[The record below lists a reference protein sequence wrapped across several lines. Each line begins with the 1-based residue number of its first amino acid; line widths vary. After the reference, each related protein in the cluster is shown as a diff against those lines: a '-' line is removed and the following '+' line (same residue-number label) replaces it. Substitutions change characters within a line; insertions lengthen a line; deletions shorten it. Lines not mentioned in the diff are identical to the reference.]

1 MALDPLPQQRL
12 AIEAPLGPVLVVAG
26 PGAGKTFCLIA
37 RINHLIHTL
46 GIAPERICAVTFTN
60 RAAEE
65 IAVRLAHTLGDR
77 AEAITRGTI
86 HALCLGL
93 LRDHAAAAGLR
104 KGFGVADEQ
113 YQKVILGRLHV
124 PLEQRGALLNRFSRH
139 RVQKQ
144 DYELTP
150 DDARLYREYAG
161 WLAHRNMVDFDDLVA
176 KAEELLRSRGDIAD
190 TIAAR
195 WDYLLVDEF
204 QDVNAVQYDLLKRL
218 AAPHG
223 NFFAV
228 GDDEQSIFTWTGAD
242 PYVLVRFSH
251 DYEIDRPI
259 VLDKNCRC
267 SRQIF
272 ETARRVLAQNPQLFE
287 KQLSAEQES
296 AHEVG
301 AFTFRDEEE
310 EASWLLEDILADRA
324 AAGLGWGDY
333 AVLYRRHKVG
343 EYLEGRLVR
352 AGIPCRLARGRSL
365 VEDDVIRYVVA
376 ALRIVRD
383 PGDPVALEAFA
394 RCVLSAHFLQEVLAS
409 PPFAVSSSPPDPLST
424 AWRGGTQDD
433 FLAAIRAL
441 ARRRP
446 AQDPDTKKLWRLVF
460 QVENLR
466 ALARSHRAL
475 APLVDEI
482 LSQSVGPYRN
492 ALEERHDE
500 LTDPADNP
508 EAVQLAERL
517 AAAIAAEQDIVIDP
531 QEGLEIALRGM
542 LAAAGVRHV
551 PSTSLGS
558 SEPRGMAPG
567 LVHPGETL
575 VRADGGEHGLALTL
589 FKALQLLHA
598 KELDAAL
605 DRYVTFDFETTDKD
619 VEVCE
624 VVEVGAVRVVEG
636 EIVDRFHTLVK
647 PYRPITPGATKL
659 HGYSDADVRGA
670 RSFAE
675 VWPAF
680 RAFVGDDVLIA
691 HNGQHFDIPVL
702 RRLAAGQDGVD
713 SLVFY
718 DTLPLVRSLSRDSAK
733 LEDLA
738 LRFGIDAGRAH
749 HALDDAVTL
758 AKVYHE
764 LERQRGIRARKAVLV
779 NLLDYLGLALALE
792 QGAGSPQ
799 GVPDGPGER
808 EILFK
813 LAKFYTLGRYSDAL
827 AFYEMERER
836 SGGDPAPP
844 VDEVIRRLGGR
855 ALMTRL
861 RAEPDPAQRY
871 PAAVARLRALMDE
884 PSAPDAASP
893 PDPLSTTWR
902 GGTLEDSIDRL
913 LGRVALSTSDGIEVA
928 PDRVN
933 LLTLHSTKGLE
944 FSRVY
949 IVGVEDYQ
957 IPGVRETKENR
968 QAEIEEARRLL
979 YVGMTRARDRLV
991 LTRVERRFGMEA
1003 GGSTFLEE
1011 MGLEGVASP

>member
-1 MALDPLPQQRL
+1 MEFDPLPPQRL

-37 RINHLIHTL
+37 RIHHLIDTL
-46 GIAPERICAVTFTN
+46 HMAPERICAVTFTN

-65 IAVRLAHTLGDR
+65 IAVRLKHTLEHR
-77 AEAITRGTI
+77 AEGITRGTI
-86 HALCLGL
+86 HALCLAL
-93 LRDHAAAAGLR
+93 LREHAEAAGLR

-124 PLEQRGALLNRFSRH
+124 PLEQRGSLLNRFSRH
-139 RVQKQ
+139 RVQKH
-144 DYELTP
+144 DFELTA
-150 DDARLYREYAG
+150 DDARLYREYAA
-161 WLAHRNMVDFDDLVA
+161 WLAHRNMLDFDDLVS
-176 KAEELLRSRGDIAD
+176 KAEELLRTRGDLAD
-190 TIAAR
+190 AIAAR

-242 PYVLVRFSH
+242 PYVLVRFAR

-259 VLDKNCRC
+259 VLDRNCRS

-296 AHEVG
+296 AYDVG
-301 AFTFRDEEE
+301 AFAFRDEEE
-310 EASWLLEDILADRA
+310 EASWLLDDILADRA
-324 AAGLGWGDY
+324 ASGLGWGDY
-333 AVLYRRHKVG
+333 AVLYRRHKLG

-352 AGIPCRLARGRSL
+352 AGIPCRLARGRAL
-365 VEDDVIRYVVA
+365 VEDDVIKYVIA

-394 RCVLSAHFLQEVLAS
+394 RCVLSAHFLQEVEAAISAS
-409 PPFAVSSSPPDPLST
+409 PPVPLSTTSASRPDPLST
-424 AWRGGTQDD
+424 TWRGGMQDD

-466 ALARSHRAL
+466 ALPRSHRAL

-500 LTDPADNP
+500 LTDPAAIP
-508 EAVQLAERL
+508 EAMRLAERL
-517 AAAIAAEQDIVIDP
+517 GAAIAAEQDIVIEP
-531 QEGLEIALRGM
+531 QGGLEIALRGM
-542 LAAAGVRHV
+542 LAAAGLRHV
-551 PSTSLGS
+551 PSSAAVRR
-558 SEPRGMAPG
+558 E
-567 LVHPGETL
+567 VEEVGE
-575 VRADGGEHGLALTL
+575 VGEVVIGPQDGGPHGLALTL
-589 FKALQLLHA
+589 FKALQNLHS
-598 KELDAAL
+598 LDIVHDL
-605 DRYVTFDFETTDKD
+605 PRYVTFDLETTDKD
-619 VEVCE
+619 VDVCE
-624 VVEVGAVRVVEG
+624 VVEVGAVRVVGG

-647 PYRPITPGATKL
+647 PYRPITAGATKV
-659 HGYSDADVRGA
+659 HGYSDAAVQDA
-670 RSFAE
+670 PPFPE

-680 RAFVGDDVLIA
+680 RAFIGDDVLIA

-702 RRLAAGQDGVD
+702 RRLAAGLDGVD

-738 LRFGIDAGRAH
+738 LRYGIDAGRAH

-758 AKVYHE
+758 ARVYRE
-764 LERQRGIRARKAVLV
+764 LERQRAIRARKAVLV

-792 QGAGSPQ
+792 PRTEQGAGS
-799 GVPDGPGER
+799 GER
-808 EILFK
+808 DLLFK
-813 LAKFYTLGRYSDAL
+813 VATFYTLGRYSDAL

-836 SGGDPAPP
+836 SGAAAAPP
-844 VDEVIRRLGGR
+844 VDEVIKRLGGR

-871 PAAVARLRALMDE
+871 PAAVARLRALMDGDS
-884 PSAPDAASP
+884 SA
-893 PDPLSTTWR
+893 
-902 GGTLEDSIDRL
+902 TLAESIDRL
-913 LGRVALSTSDGIEVA
+913 LERVALSTSEGIEVA

-957 IPGVRETKENR
+957 IPGVRESKENR
-968 QAEIEEARRLL
+968 QAEIQEARRLL
-979 YVGMTRARDRLV
+979 YVGMTRARERLV

-1003 GGSTFLEE
+1003 GGSSFLEE
-1011 MGLEGVASP
+1011 MGLQELPSDLVH

>member
-12 AIEAPLGPVLVVAG
+12 AIEAPLGPMLVVAG

-37 RINHLIHTL
+37 RINHLIHTRGL
-46 GIAPERICAVTFTN
+46 APERICAVTFTN

-65 IAVRLAHTLGDR
+65 IAVRLTHTLGDR
-77 AEAITRGTI
+77 AEAITRSTI
-86 HALCLGL
+86 HALCLSL
-93 LRDHAAAAGLR
+93 LREHAEAAGLR

-124 PLEQRGALLNRFSRH
+124 PLEQRGSLLNRFSRH

-144 DYELTP
+144 DYQLTA
-150 DDARLYREYAG
+150 DDARLYREYAT
-161 WLAHRNMVDFDDLVA
+161 WLAHRNMLDFDDLVA
-176 KAEELLRSRGDIAD
+176 KAEELLRTRGDIAD

-204 QDVNAVQYDLLKRL
+204 QDVNPVQYDLLKRL

-242 PYVLVRFSH
+242 PYVLVRFSR
-251 DYEIDRPI
+251 DYGIDRPI

-296 AHEVG
+296 AYEVG
-301 AFTFRDEEE
+301 AFAFRDEEE
-310 EASWLLEDILADRA
+310 EAAWLLDDILADRA

-333 AVLYRRHKVG
+333 AVLYRKHKVG

-365 VEDDVIRYVVA
+365 VEDDVIKYVVA

-383 PGDPVALEAFA
+383 PADPVALEAFA
-394 RCVLSAHFLQEVLAS
+394 RCVLSAHFL
-409 PPFAVSSSPPDPLST
+409 
-424 AWRGGTQDD
+424 RDD
-433 FLAAIRAL
+433 FLTAVRTL

-482 LSQSVGPYRN
+482 LSQSVGPYKN

-500 LTDPADNP
+500 LTDPAAIP
-508 EAVQLAERL
+508 EAVRLAERL
-517 AAAIAAEQDIVIDP
+517 AAAIATEQDIVIEP
-531 QEGLEIALRGM
+531 QGGLEIALRGM
-542 LAAAGVRHV
+542 LIAAGVRHLPTSTTLHHPPPTSI
-551 PSTSLGS
+551 PS
-558 SEPRGMAPG
+558 A
-567 LVHPGETL
+567 LV
-575 VRADGGEHGLALTL
+575 L

-598 KELDAAL
+598 RELDTAL
-605 DRYVTFDFETTDKD
+605 ERYVTFDFETTDKD
-619 VEVCE
+619 VDVCE
-624 VVEVGAVRVVEG
+624 VVEIGAVRVVGG
-636 EIVDRFHTLVK
+636 EIVDRFHTLVQ
-647 PYRPITPGATKL
+647 PYRPITPGATKV
-659 HGYSDADVRGA
+659 HGYTDAQVRGA

-675 VWPAF
+675 IWPEF
-680 RAFVGDDVLIA
+680 RAFIGDDVLIA

-702 RRLAAGQDGVD
+702 RRLAAGRDGVD

-718 DTLPLVRSLSRDSAK
+718 DTLPLARSLSRDSAK

-758 AKVYHE
+758 ARVYRE
-764 LERQRGIRARKAVLV
+764 LERQRGLRARKAVLV
-779 NLLDYLGLALALE
+779 NILDYLGLALALE
-792 QGAGSPQ
+792 GGVEKGAGS
-799 GVPDGPGER
+799 GER
-808 EILFK
+808 YLLFG

-836 SGGDPAPP
+836 TGGDPAPP
-844 VDEVIRRLGGR
+844 VEEVIRRLGGR

-884 PSAPDAASP
+884 PSPA
-893 PDPLSTTWR
+893 
-902 GGTLEDSIDRL
+902 GTLEESIDRL

-957 IPGVRETKENR
+957 IPGLRETKENR
-968 QAEIEEARRLL
+968 QAEIEEARRLV

-1003 GGSTFLEE
+1003 GGSSFLEE
-1011 MGLEGVASP
+1011 MGLEVQAVGAE

>member
-1 MALDPLPQQRL
+1 MEFDPLPQQRL

-37 RINHLIHTL
+37 RINHLITTA

-65 IAVRLAHTLGDR
+65 IAIRLTHTLRER
-77 AEAITRGTI
+77 AEGVTRSTI
-86 HALCLGL
+86 HALCLAL
-93 LRDHAAAAGLR
+93 LREHAVAAGLR

-124 PLEQRGALLNRFSRH
+124 PLEQRGPLLTRFGRH
-139 RVQKQ
+139 RVQ
-144 DYELTP
+144 DYELTAE
-150 DDARLYREYAG
+150 DARLFREYTS
-161 WLAHRNMVDFDDLVA
+161 WLAHRNMLDFDDLVT
-176 KAEELLRSRGDIAD
+176 KAAALVRTNADIAD
-190 TIAAR
+190 AIAAR

-204 QDVNAVQYDLLKRL
+204 QDVNAVQYDLLKSL
-218 AAPHG
+218 AAPHD

-242 PYVLVRFSH
+242 PFVLERFAR
-251 DYEIDRPI
+251 DYGIDRPI

-296 AHEVG
+296 PYEVTAL
-301 AFTFRDEEE
+301 AFQDEAE
-310 EASWLLEDILADRA
+310 EASWLLEDLQADRTA
-324 AAGLGWGDY
+324 SGLRWGDY
-333 AVLYRRHKVG
+333 AILYRRHKIG
-343 EYLEGRLVR
+343 EYLEGRLLR

-365 VEDDVIRYVVA
+365 IEDDVIKYVIT

-394 RCVLSAHFLQEVLAS
+394 RCVLSAHFLQEVEAATS
-409 PPFAVSSSPPDPLST
+409 TPSS
-424 AWRGGTQDD
+424 GY
-433 FLAAIRAL
+433 FLAAVRAL

-446 AQDPDTKKLWRLVF
+446 PQDPDTKKLWRLVF

-482 LSQSVGPYRN
+482 LSHSVGPYRN
-492 ALEERHDE
+492 ALEERYDE
-500 LTDPADNP
+500 LTDPAAIP
-508 EAVQLAERL
+508 EAVRLAERL
-517 AAAIAAEQDIVIDP
+517 AAAIAAEQEIVIEP
-531 QEGLEIALRGM
+531 QGGLEIALRGM
-542 LAAAGVRHV
+542 LMAAGLRHV
-551 PSTSLGS
+551 PTSTTSRTS
-558 SEPRGMAPG
+558 PTSITSP
-567 LVHPGETL
+567 
-575 VRADGGEHGLALTL
+575 LTL

-598 KELDAAL
+598 KELDTPL
-605 DRYVTFDFETTDKD
+605 ERYVTFDLETTDKD
-619 VEVCE
+619 VDVCE
-624 VVEVGAVRVVEG
+624 VVEAGAVRVVGG

-647 PYRPITPGATKL
+647 PYRPITPGATKV
-659 HGYSDADVRGA
+659 HGYTDAAVREA
-670 RSFAE
+670 PSFSE
-675 VWPAF
+675 VWPEF
-680 RAFVGDDVLIA
+680 RAFIGDDVLIA

-702 RRLAAGQDGVD
+702 RRLAAGRDGVD

-758 AKVYHE
+758 ARVYRD
-764 LERQRGIRARKAVLV
+764 LERLRGIRARKAVLV

-792 QGAGSPQ
+792 RGAGS
-799 GVPDGPGER
+799 GER
-808 EILFK
+808 DMLFK

-827 AFYEMERER
+827 TFYEMERER
-836 SGGDPAPP
+836 TGGDPAPP

-861 RAEPDPAQRY
+861 RAEPDPGQRY
-871 PAAVARLRALMDE
+871 PAAVARLRALLE
-884 PSAPDAASP
+884 EGSSQ
-893 PDPLSTTWR
+893 
-902 GGTLEDSIDRL
+902 TLEESVDRL
-913 LGRVALSTSDGIEVA
+913 LGRIALSTSDGIEVA
-928 PDRVN
+928 PDRIN

-949 IVGVEDYQ
+949 IVGLEDYQ
-957 IPGVRETKENR
+957 IPGLR
-968 QAEIEEARRLL
+968 
-979 YVGMTRARDRLV
+979 
-991 LTRVERRFGMEA
+991 
-1003 GGSTFLEE
+1003 
-1011 MGLEGVASP
+1011 GLGTGWY

>member
-1 MALDPLPQQRL
+1 MEFDPLPQQSL
-12 AIEAPLGPVLVVAG
+12 AIEAPLGPVLVVVG

-37 RINHLIHTL
+37 RINHLITTV

-65 IAVRLAHTLGDR
+65 IAVRLKHTLRDR
-77 AEAITRGTI
+77 AAAVTRGTI
-86 HALCLGL
+86 HALCLAL
-93 LRDHAAAAGLR
+93 LREHAEAAGLR

-113 YQKVILGRLHV
+113 YQKIILGRLHV
-124 PLEQRGALLNRFSRH
+124 PLEQRGPLLNRFGRH
-139 RVQKQ
+139 RVQN
-144 DYELTP
+144 YELTV
-150 DDARLYREYAG
+150 DDARLYREYTS
-161 WLAHRNMVDFDDLVA
+161 WLAHRNMLDFDDLVTQ
-176 KAEELLRSRGDIAD
+176 AERLLRTRGDIAD
-190 TIAAR
+190 AIAAR

-218 AAPHG
+218 AVPHG

-242 PYVLVRFSH
+242 PYVLVRFGR

-296 AHEVG
+296 PYEVG
-301 AFTFRDEEE
+301 AFAFRDEEA
-310 EASWLLEDILADRA
+310 EASWLLEDILGDHA
-324 AAGLGWGDY
+324 ASGLGWGDY

-365 VEDDVIRYVVA
+365 VEDDVIKYVIA

-394 RCVLSAHFLQEVLAS
+394 RCVLSAHFLQEVEA
-409 PPFAVSSSPPDPLST
+409 AIST
-424 AWRGGTQDD
+424 QGSGD
-433 FLAAIRAL
+433 FLASVRTL

-446 AQDPDTKKLWRLVF
+446 AQDPDTRKLWRLVF

-466 ALARSHRAL
+466 ALPRAHQAL

-500 LTDPADNP
+500 LSDPADNP
-508 EAVQLAERL
+508 EAVRL
-517 AAAIAAEQDIVIDP
+517 AKRLSRAIAGEQGIVIEP
-531 QEGLEIALRGM
+531 QGGLEIALRGM

-551 PSTSLGS
+551 PSQATEPLQ
-558 SEPRGMAPG
+558 PRGTGPG
-567 LVHPGETL
+567 LTHPGEVL
-575 VRADGGEHGLALTL
+575 RREVLRREDGGEHGLALTL
-589 FKALQLLHA
+589 FKALQLVHA
-598 KELDAAL
+598 TELDTAL
-605 DRYVTFDFETTDKD
+605 ERYVTFDLETTDKD

-624 VVEVGAVRVVEG
+624 VVEAGAVRVVDG
-636 EIVDRFHTLVK
+636 EIVDRFHTLVR
-647 PYRPITPGATKL
+647 PYRPITPGATEV
-659 HGYSDADVRGA
+659 HGYTDADVRGA
-670 RSFAE
+670 PSFGE
-675 VWPAF
+675 VWPEF
-680 RAFVGDDVLIA
+680 RAFLGDDVLIA

-702 RRLAAGQDGVD
+702 RRLAAGRDGVD

-758 AKVYHE
+758 ARVYRE

-779 NLLDYLGLALALE
+779 NLLDYLGLAFALE
-792 QGAGSPQ
+792 QGAGS
-799 GVPDGPGER
+799 R
-808 EILFK
+808 EQDMLFK

-827 AFYEMERER
+827 AFYAMERDR
-836 SGGDPAPP
+836 AGGTGGPS
-844 VDEVIRRLGGR
+844 VDEVIKRLGGR

-871 PAAVARLRALMDE
+871 PAAVARLRALMDD
-884 PSAPDAASP
+884 PSPA
-893 PDPLSTTWR
+893 
-902 GGTLEDSIDRL
+902 GTLEDSIDRL
-913 LGRVALSTSDGIEVA
+913 LERVALSTSDGSEVA

-944 FSRVY
+944 
-949 IVGVEDYQ
+949 
-957 IPGVRETKENR
+957 
-968 QAEIEEARRLL
+968 
-979 YVGMTRARDRLV
+979 
-991 LTRVERRFGMEA
+991 
-1003 GGSTFLEE
+1003 
-1011 MGLEGVASP
+1011 

>member
-1 MALDPLPQQRL
+1 MDFDPLPQQRL

-37 RINHLIHTL
+37 RINHLINTRGL
-46 GIAPERICAVTFTN
+46 APERICAVTFTN

-65 IAVRLAHTLGDR
+65 IAVRLKHTLGDR
-77 AEAITRGTI
+77 AEGVTRGTI
-86 HALCLGL
+86 HALCLAL
-93 LRDHAAAAGLR
+93 LREHAEAAGLR

-124 PLEQRGALLNRFSRH
+124 PLEQRGSLLNRFSRH
-139 RVQKQ
+139 RVQ
-144 DYELTP
+144 DYRLTD
-150 DDARLYREYAG
+150 DDARLYREYAV
-161 WLAHRNMVDFDDLVA
+161 WLAHRNMLDFDDLVV
-176 KAEELLRSRGDIAD
+176 KAEELVRTHGDIAD
-190 TIAAR
+190 AIAAR

-242 PYVLVRFSH
+242 PYVLVRFSR

-296 AHEVG
+296 AYEVG
-301 AFTFRDEEE
+301 AFAFRDEEE
-310 EASWLLEDILADRA
+310 EAAWLLEDILADRA
-324 AAGLGWGDY
+324 ASGLGWGDY
-333 AVLYRRHKVG
+333 AILYRRHKVG

-365 VEDDVIRYVVA
+365 VEDDVIKYVIA
-376 ALRIVRD
+376 ALGIVRD

-394 RCVLSAHFLQEVLAS
+394 RCVLSPHFLQEVEA
-409 PPFAVSSSPPDPLST
+409 AIGSS
-424 AWRGGTQDD
+424 GD
-433 FLAAIRAL
+433 FLASVRTL

-446 AQDPDTKKLWRLVF
+446 SQDPDTKKLWRLVF

-466 ALARSHRAL
+466 ALTRSHRAL
-475 APLVDEI
+475 VPLVDEI

-500 LTDPADNP
+500 LTDPAAIP
-508 EAVQLAERL
+508 EAVRLAERL
-517 AAAIAAEQDIVIDP
+517 AGAIAAEQEIVIAP
-531 QEGLEIALRGM
+531 QGGLEIALRGM
-542 LAAAGVRHV
+542 LIAAGVRHL
-551 PSTSLGS
+551 PTSTNLHQPPPTSLPS
-558 SEPRGMAPG
+558 
-567 LVHPGETL
+567 
-575 VRADGGEHGLALTL
+575 ALIL

-598 KELDAAL
+598 RELDTAL
-605 DRYVTFDFETTDKD
+605 ERYVTFDLETTDKD

-624 VVEVGAVRVVEG
+624 VVEIGAVRVVGG
-636 EIVDRFHTLVK
+636 EIVDRYHSLVR
-647 PYRPITPGATKL
+647 PYRPITPGATKV
-659 HGYSDADVRGA
+659 HGYTDGDVRNA
-670 RSFAE
+670 RPFAE
-675 VWPAF
+675 VWPEF
-680 RAFVGDDVLIA
+680 RAFIGDDVLIA

-702 RRLAAGQDGVD
+702 RRLAAGREGVD
-713 SLVFY
+713 TLVFY

-758 AKVYHE
+758 ARVYRE
-764 LERQRGIRARKAVLV
+764 LERLRAVRARKAVLV

-792 QGAGSPQ
+792 PEREQGAGS
-799 GVPDGPGER
+799 GEQ
-808 EILFK
+808 EVLFK
-813 LAKFYTLGRYSDAL
+813 VAKFYTLGRYSDAL

-836 SGGDPAPP
+836 SGGDSGPS

-871 PAAVARLRALMDE
+871 PAAVARLRALIDE
-884 PSAPDAASP
+884 PSPAEPASPPDPLSTTWASP

-902 GGTLEDSIDRL
+902 GGTLKERIDRL
-913 LGRVALSTSDGIEVA
+913 LDRVALSTSEGIEVA

-957 IPGVRETKENR
+957 IPGLREAKENR
-968 QAEIEEARRLL
+968 QAEIQEARRLL
-979 YVGMTRARDRLV
+979 YVGMTRTRERLV

-1003 GGSTFLEE
+1003 GGSSFLEE
-1011 MGLEGVASP
+1011 MGLQADAVGAE

>member
-1 MALDPLPQQRL
+1 MDLNPLPQQRL

-37 RINHLIHTL
+37 RIKHLITTV

-65 IAVRLAHTLGDR
+65 IAVRLKHTLGDR

-86 HALCLGL
+86 HALCLAL
-93 LRDHAAAAGLR
+93 LRAHAEAAGLR

-124 PLEQRGALLNRFSRH
+124 PLEQRGSLLNRFSRH
-139 RVQKQ
+139 RAQ
-144 DYELTP
+144 DYRLTD
-150 DDARLYREYAG
+150 DDARLYREYAV
-161 WLAHRNMVDFDDLVA
+161 WLAHRNMLDFDDLVV
-176 KAEELLRSRGDIAD
+176 KAEELVRTHGDIAD
-190 TIAAR
+190 AIAAR

-242 PYVLVRFSH
+242 PYVLVRFSR

-296 AHEVG
+296 AYEVG
-301 AFTFRDEEE
+301 AFAFRDEEE
-310 EASWLLEDILADRA
+310 EAAWLLEDILADRA
-324 AAGLGWGDY
+324 ASGLGWGDY
-333 AVLYRRHKVG
+333 AILYRRHKVG
-343 EYLEGRLVR
+343 EHLEGRLVR

-365 VEDDVIRYVVA
+365 VEDDVIKYVIA
-376 ALRIVRD
+376 ALGIVRD

-394 RCVLSAHFLQEVLAS
+394 RCVLSPHFLQEVEA
-409 PPFAVSSSPPDPLST
+409 AIGD
-424 AWRGGTQDD
+424 AGD

-466 ALARSHRAL
+466 ALPRSHRAL

-500 LTDPADNP
+500 LTDPAAIP
-508 EAVQLAERL
+508 EAMRLAERL
-517 AAAIAAEQDIVIDP
+517 GAAIAAEQDIVIEP
-531 QEGLEIALRGM
+531 QGGLEIALRGM

-551 PSTSLGS
+551 PSSTNLHHPPPTSIPSPLI
-558 SEPRGMAPG
+558 
-567 LVHPGETL
+567 
-575 VRADGGEHGLALTL
+575 L
-589 FKALQLLHA
+589 FKALQLVHA
-598 KELDAAL
+598 KELDTAL
-605 DRYVTFDFETTDKD
+605 ERYVTFDLETTDKD
-619 VEVCE
+619 VDVCE
-624 VVEVGAVRVVEG
+624 IVEVGAVRVVGG

-647 PYRPITPGATKL
+647 PYRPITAGATKV
-659 HGYSDADVRGA
+659 HGYSDAAVQDA
-670 RSFAE
+670 PPFPE

-680 RAFVGDDVLIA
+680 RAFIGDDVLIA

-758 AKVYHE
+758 ARVYRE
-764 LERQRGIRARKAVLV
+764 LERLRTVRARKAVLV

-792 QGAGSPQ
+792 PEREQGAGRE
-799 GVPDGPGER
+799 ER
-808 EILFK
+808 EMLFK
-813 LAKFYTLGRYSDAL
+813 VARFYTLGRYSDAL
-827 AFYEMERER
+827 TFYEMERER
-836 SGGDPAPP
+836 SGGDSGPP

-861 RAEPDPAQRY
+861 RAEPNPAQRY
-871 PAAVARLRALMDE
+871 PAAVARLRALIDE
-884 PSAPDAASP
+884 PSTA
-893 PDPLSTTWR
+893 
-902 GGTLEDSIDRL
+902 GTLKERIDRL
-913 LGRVALSTSDGIEVA
+913 LDRVALSTSEGIEVA

-957 IPGVRETKENR
+957 IPGLREAKENR
-968 QAEIEEARRLL
+968 QAEIQEARRLL
-979 YVGMTRARDRLV
+979 YVGMTRTRGRLV

-1003 GGSTFLEE
+1003 GGSSFLEE
-1011 MGLEGVASP
+1011 MGLEAQGVGAE

>member
-37 RINHLIHTL
+37 RINYLINTRGL
-46 GIAPERICAVTFTN
+46 APERICAVTFTN

-65 IAVRLAHTLGDR
+65 IAVRLTHTLGER

-86 HALCLGL
+86 HALCLAL
-93 LRDHAAAAGLR
+93 LREHAEAAGLK

-124 PLEQRGALLNRFSRH
+124 PLEQRGSLLNRFSRH
-139 RVQKQ
+139 RVQKR
-144 DYELTP
+144 DFELTP
-150 DDARLYREYAG
+150 DDARLFREYTS
-161 WLAHRNMVDFDDLVA
+161 WLAHRNMLDFDDLVV
-176 KAEELLRSRGDIAD
+176 KAEELVRTHGDIAD
-190 TIAAR
+190 AIAAR

-251 DYEIDRPI
+251 DHEIDRPI

-301 AFTFRDEEE
+301 AFAFRDEEE

-365 VEDDVIRYVVA
+365 VEDDVIKYVVA

-383 PGDPVALEAFA
+383 PGDSVALEAFA
-394 RCVLSAHFLQEVLAS
+394 RCVLSAHFLQEVEA
-409 PPFAVSSSPPDPLST
+409 AIGSS
-424 AWRGGTQDD
+424 GD
-433 FLAAIRAL
+433 FLVSVRAL

-517 AAAIAAEQDIVIDP
+517 AAAIAAERDIVIEP
-531 QEGLEIALRGM
+531 QGGLEIALRGM
-542 LAAAGVRHV
+542 LIAAGVRHA
-551 PSTSLGS
+551 PSSPTSRTSTTSIAS
-558 SEPRGMAPG
+558 STRP
-567 LVHPGETL
+567 
-575 VRADGGEHGLALTL
+575 LTL

-598 KELDAAL
+598 RDLETAL
-605 DRYVTFDFETTDKD
+605 ERYVTFDLETTDGD
-619 VEVCE
+619 VATCG
-624 VVEVGAVRVVEG
+624 VVEIGAVRVVQG
-636 EIVDRFHTLVK
+636 EIVDRFH
-647 PYRPITPGATKL
+647 
-659 HGYSDADVRGA
+659 
-670 RSFAE
+670 
-675 VWPAF
+675 
-680 RAFVGDDVLIA
+680 
-691 HNGQHFDIPVL
+691 
-702 RRLAAGQDGVD
+702 
-713 SLVFY
+713 SLVQ
-718 DTLPLVRSLSRDSAK
+718 P
-733 LEDLA
+733 
-738 LRFGIDAGRAH
+738 
-749 HALDDAVTL
+749 
-758 AKVYHE
+758 
-764 LERQRGIRARKAVLV
+764 
-779 NLLDYLGLALALE
+779 
-792 QGAGSPQ
+792 
-799 GVPDGPGER
+799 
-808 EILFK
+808 
-813 LAKFYTLGRYSDAL
+813 
-827 AFYEMERER
+827 
-836 SGGDPAPP
+836 
-844 VDEVIRRLGGR
+844 
-855 ALMTRL
+855 
-861 RAEPDPAQRY
+861 
-871 PAAVARLRALMDE
+871 
-884 PSAPDAASP
+884 
-893 PDPLSTTWR
+893 
-902 GGTLEDSIDRL
+902 
-913 LGRVALSTSDGIEVA
+913 
-928 PDRVN
+928 
-933 LLTLHSTKGLE
+933 
-944 FSRVY
+944 
-949 IVGVEDYQ
+949 YQ
-957 IPGVRETKENR
+957 
-968 QAEIEEARRLL
+968 
-979 YVGMTRARDRLV
+979 
-991 LTRVERRFGMEA
+991 
-1003 GGSTFLEE
+1003 
-1011 MGLEGVASP
+1011 

>member
-1 MALDPLPQQRL
+1 MDFEPLPQQRL

-37 RINHLIHTL
+37 RINHLIKKL
-46 GIAPERICAVTFTN
+46 GMAPERICTVTFTN

-65 IAVRLAHTLGDR
+65 IAVRLKHTLGDR
-77 AEAITRGTI
+77 ADGVTRGTI
-86 HALCLGL
+86 HALCLAL
-93 LRDHAAAAGLR
+93 LREHAEAAGLR

-124 PLEQRGALLNRFSRH
+124 PLEQRGSLLNRFSRH
-139 RVQKQ
+139 RVQKL
-144 DYELTP
+144 DYELTA
-150 DDARLYREYAG
+150 DDARLYREYAV
-161 WLAHRNMVDFDDLVA
+161 WLAHRNMLDFDDLVT
-176 KAEELLRSRGDIAD
+176 KAEELLRTRGDIAD
-190 TIAAR
+190 AIAAR

-218 AAPHG
+218 AVPHG

-242 PYVLVRFSH
+242 PYVLVRFGR
-251 DYEIDRPI
+251 DYEIDQPI

-296 AHEVG
+296 PYEVG
-301 AFTFRDEEE
+301 AFAFRDEEA
-310 EASWLLEDILADRA
+310 EASWLLEDILGDHA
-324 AAGLGWGDY
+324 ASGLGWGDY

-365 VEDDVIRYVVA
+365 VEDDVIKYVIA

-394 RCVLSAHFLQEVLAS
+394 RCVLSAHFLQEVEA
-409 PPFAVSSSPPDPLST
+409 AIST
-424 AWRGGTQDD
+424 QGSGD
-433 FLAAIRAL
+433 FLASVRTL

-446 AQDPDTKKLWRLVF
+446 AQDPDTRKLWRLVF

-466 ALARSHRAL
+466 ALPRAHQAL

-500 LTDPADNP
+500 LSDPADNP
-508 EAVQLAERL
+508 EAVRL
-517 AAAIAAEQDIVIDP
+517 AKRLSRAIAGEQGIVIEP
-531 QEGLEIALRGM
+531 QGGLEIALRGM

-551 PSTSLGS
+551 PSQATEPLQ
-558 SEPRGMAPG
+558 PRGTGPG
-567 LVHPGETL
+567 LTHPGEVL
-575 VRADGGEHGLALTL
+575 RREVLRREDGGEHGLALTL
-589 FKALQLLHA
+589 FKALQLVHA
-598 KELDAAL
+598 TELDTAL
-605 DRYVTFDFETTDKD
+605 ERYVTFDLETTDKD

-624 VVEVGAVRVVEG
+624 VVEAGAVRVVDG
-636 EIVDRFHTLVK
+636 EIVDRFHTLVR
-647 PYRPITPGATKL
+647 PYRPITPGATEV
-659 HGYSDADVRGA
+659 HGYTDADVRGA
-670 RSFAE
+670 PSFGE
-675 VWPAF
+675 VWPEF
-680 RAFVGDDVLIA
+680 RAFLGDDVLIA

-702 RRLAAGQDGVD
+702 RRLAAGRDGVD

-758 AKVYHE
+758 ARVYRE

-779 NLLDYLGLALALE
+779 NLLDYLGLAFALE
-792 QGAGSPQ
+792 QGALKESLTVPGS
-799 GVPDGPGER
+799 R
-808 EILFK
+808 EQALLFNI
-813 LAKFYTLGRYSDAL
+813 AKFYTLGRYSDAL
-827 AFYEMERER
+827 AFYEMERDR
-836 SGGDPAPP
+836 TGGSAPP
-844 VDEVIRRLGGR
+844 VEEVIKRLGGR

-871 PAAVARLRALMDE
+871 PAAVARLRALMDGD
-884 PSAPDAASP
+884 PSAPLAD
-893 PDPLSTTWR
+893 
-902 GGTLEDSIDRL
+902 GIDRL
-913 LGRVALSTSDGIEVA
+913 LERVALSTSDGVEVA

-957 IPGVRETKENR
+957 IPGLRETKENR
-968 QAEIEEARRLL
+968 QAEIQEARRLV
-979 YVGMTRARDRLV
+979 YVGMTRARERLL
-991 LTRVERRFGMEA
+991 LTRVERRFGMDA
-1003 GGSTFLEE
+1003 GGSGFLEE
-1011 MGLEGVASP
+1011 MGLEAQGVGERELPTDMVH

>member
-1 MALDPLPQQRL
+1 MDFDPLPQQRL

-37 RINHLIHTL
+37 RINHLINTRGL
-46 GIAPERICAVTFTN
+46 APERICAVTFTN

-65 IAVRLAHTLGDR
+65 IAVRLKHTLGDR
-77 AEAITRGTI
+77 AEGVTRGTI
-86 HALCLGL
+86 HALCLAL
-93 LRDHAAAAGLR
+93 LREHTEAAGLR

-124 PLEQRGALLNRFSRH
+124 PLEQRGSLLNRFGRH
-139 RVQKQ
+139 RVQA
-144 DYELTP
+144 YELTA
-150 DDARLYREYAG
+150 DDARLYREYSA
-161 WLAHRNMVDFDDLVA
+161 WLAHRNMLDFDDLVT
-176 KAEELLRSRGDIAD
+176 KAEELVRTRGDVAD
-190 TIAAR
+190 AIAAR

-242 PYVLVRFSH
+242 PYVLVRFSR

-296 AHEVG
+296 PFEVG
-301 AFTFRDEEE
+301 AFAFRDEEE
-310 EASWLLEDILADRA
+310 ETAWLIDDMLADRA
-324 AAGLGWGDY
+324 ASGLGWGDY
-333 AVLYRRHKVG
+333 AILYRRHKVG

-365 VEDDVIRYVVA
+365 VEDDVIKYVIA
-376 ALRIVRD
+376 ALGIVRD

-394 RCVLSAHFLQEVLAS
+394 RCVLSPHFLQEVLAS
-409 PPFAVSSSPPDPLST
+409 PPFPLS
-424 AWRGGTQDD
+424 ANAERGDVGD
-433 FLAAIRAL
+433 FLSAVRTL

-446 AQDPDTKKLWRLVF
+446 AQDPDTKKLWRLVY

-466 ALARSHRAL
+466 ALSRSHRAL
-475 APLVDEI
+475 LPLVDEI

-500 LTDPADNP
+500 LTDPATIP
-508 EAVQLAERL
+508 EAVRLAGRL
-517 AAAIAAEQDIVIDP
+517 AAAIAAEEEIVIAP
-531 QEGLEIALRGM
+531 QRGLEIALRGM
-542 LAAAGVRHV
+542 LIAAGVRHLPTSTNLHQPPPTSV
-551 PSTSLGS
+551 PS
-558 SEPRGMAPG
+558 
-567 LVHPGETL
+567 
-575 VRADGGEHGLALTL
+575 ALIL

-598 KELDAAL
+598 RELDTAL
-605 DRYVTFDFETTDKD
+605 ERYVTFDLETTDKD

-624 VVEVGAVRVVEG
+624 VVEVGAMRVVGG
-636 EIVDRFHTLVK
+636 EIVDRFHSLVR
-647 PYRPITPGATKL
+647 PYRPITPGATKV
-659 HGYSDADVRGA
+659 HGYTDGDVRNA
-670 RSFAE
+670 RPFAE
-675 VWPAF
+675 VWPEF
-680 RAFVGDDVLIA
+680 RAFIGDDVLIA

-702 RRLAAGQDGVD
+702 RRLAAGREGVD
-713 SLVFY
+713 TLVFY

-738 LRFGIDAGRAH
+738 LRLGIDAGRAH

-758 AKVYHE
+758 ARVYRE
-764 LERQRGIRARKAVLV
+764 LERLRAVRARKAVLV

-792 QGAGSPQ
+792 PEREQGAGS
-799 GVPDGPGER
+799 GER

-813 LAKFYTLGRYSDAL
+813 VAKFYTLGRYSDAL

-836 SGGDPAPP
+836 SGGDSGPS

-871 PAAVARLRALMDE
+871 PAAVARLRALIDE
-884 PSAPDAASP
+884 PAPA
-893 PDPLSTTWR
+893 
-902 GGTLEDSIDRL
+902 GTLKESIDRL
-913 LGRVALSTSDGIEVA
+913 LDRVALSTSEGIEVA

-957 IPGVRETKENR
+957 IPGLREAKENR
-968 QAEIEEARRLL
+968 QAEIQEARRLL
-979 YVGMTRARDRLV
+979 YVGMTRTRERLV

-1003 GGSTFLEE
+1003 GGSSFLEE
-1011 MGLEGVASP
+1011 MGLQADAVGAE

>member
-1 MALDPLPQQRL
+1 MDFEPLPQQRL

-37 RINHLIHTL
+37 RIDHLINHRGL
-46 GIAPERICAVTFTN
+46 APERICAVTFTN

-65 IAVRLAHTLGDR
+65 IAVRLKHTLGER

-86 HALCLGL
+86 HALCLAL
-93 LRDHAAAAGLR
+93 LREYAEAAGLR

-124 PLEQRGALLNRFSRH
+124 PLEQRGSLLNRFSRH

-144 DYELTP
+144 DYELTT
-150 DDARLYREYAG
+150 DDARLYREYTA
-161 WLAHRNMVDFDDLVA
+161 WLAHRNMLDFDDLVA
-176 KAEELLRSRGDIAD
+176 KAEELLRTRGDIAD
-190 TIAAR
+190 AIAAR
-195 WDYLLVDEF
+195 WHYLLVDEF

-242 PYVLVRFSH
+242 PYVLVRFSR
-251 DYEIDRPI
+251 DYEIERPI

-296 AHEVG
+296 EYEVA
-301 AFTFRDEEE
+301 AFAFRDEEE
-310 EASWLLEDILADRA
+310 EASWLLEDILADRT

-352 AGIPCRLARGRSL
+352 EGIPCRLARGRSL
-365 VEDDVIRYVVA
+365 VEDDVIKYVVA

-383 PGDPVALEAFA
+383 PGDSVALEAFA
-394 RCVLSAHFLQEVLAS
+394 RCVLSAHFLQEVEA
-409 PPFAVSSSPPDPLST
+409 AIGSS
-424 AWRGGTQDD
+424 GD
-433 FLAAIRAL
+433 FLTSVRAL

-446 AQDPDTKKLWRLVF
+446 AHDPDTKKLWRLVF

-500 LTDPADNP
+500 LTDPAAIP
-508 EAVQLAERL
+508 EAVRLAERL
-517 AAAIAAEQDIVIDP
+517 AAAIAAEQEIVIEP
-531 QEGLEIALRGM
+531 QGGLEIALRGM
-542 LAAAGVRHV
+542 LMAAGLRHV
-551 PSTSLGS
+551 PTSTTSRTS
-558 SEPRGMAPG
+558 PTSITSP
-567 LVHPGETL
+567 
-575 VRADGGEHGLALTL
+575 LTL

-598 KELDAAL
+598 KELDTPL
-605 DRYVTFDFETTDKD
+605 ERYVTFDLETTDKD
-619 VEVCE
+619 VDVCE
-624 VVEVGAVRVVEG
+624 VVEVGAVRVVGG

-647 PYRPITPGATKL
+647 PYRPITPGATKV
-659 HGYSDADVRGA
+659 HGYTDAAVREA
-670 RSFAE
+670 PSFAE
-675 VWPAF
+675 VWPEF
-680 RAFVGDDVLIA
+680 RAFIGDDVLIA
-691 HNGQHFDIPVL
+691 HNGQHFDVPVL
-702 RRLAAGQDGVD
+702 RRLAAGRDGVD

-718 DTLPLVRSLSRDSAK
+718 DTLPLARSLSRDSAK
-733 LEDLA
+733 LADLA
-738 LRFGIDAGRAH
+738 ARFSIDAGRTH

-758 AKVYHE
+758 AHVFRE
-764 LERQRGIRARKAVLV
+764 LERQRIIRARKAVLV
-779 NLLDYLGLALALE
+779 NLLDYLGLALAFQGNE
-792 QGAGSPQ
+792 QRSDEG
-799 GVPDGPGER
+799 R
-808 EILFK
+808 ILFG
-813 LAKFYTLGRYSDAL
+813 LARYYALGRYSDCL
-827 AFYEMERER
+827 DFYASEREH
-836 SGGDPAPP
+836 SG
-844 VDEVIRRLGGR
+844 V
-855 ALMTRL
+855 
-861 RAEPDPAQRY
+861 
-871 PAAVARLRALMDE
+871 
-884 PSAPDAASP
+884 
-893 PDPLSTTWR
+893 
-902 GGTLEDSIDRL
+902 
-913 LGRVALSTSDGIEVA
+913 EVA

-949 IVGVEDYQ
+949 VVGVEDFQ
-957 IPGVRETKENR
+957 LPGYYAATDDRED
-968 QAEIEEARRLL
+968 EIQEARRLL

-991 LTRVERRFGMEA
+991 LTRAERRFGRDA
-1003 GGSTFLEE
+1003 GGNRFLDE
-1011 MGLEGVASP
+1011 MGLLVQVMAAARSDGQRS

>member
-1 MALDPLPQQRL
+1 MAFDPLPQQCL

-37 RINHLIHTL
+37 RINYLIDALHV
-46 GIAPERICAVTFTN
+46 APERICAVTFTN

-65 IAVRLAHTLGDR
+65 IAIRLKHTLGER
-77 AEAITRGTI
+77 AEPIARGTI
-86 HALCLGL
+86 HALCLAL
-93 LRDHAAAAGLR
+93 LREHAEAAGLR

-113 YQKVILGRLHV
+113 YQKAILGRLHV
-124 PLEQRGALLNRFSRH
+124 PQEQRGSLLNRFSRH
-139 RVQKQ
+139 RVQKR
-144 DYELTP
+144 DYELTA
-150 DDARLYREYAG
+150 DDARLYREYAA
-161 WLAHRNMVDFDDLVA
+161 WLAHRNMLDFDDLVS
-176 KAEELLRSRGDIAD
+176 KAEELLRTHGDIAD
-190 TIAAR
+190 AVAAR

-242 PYVLVRFSH
+242 PYVLVRFSRE
-251 DYEIDRPI
+251 YAIDRPI

-272 ETARRVLAQNPQLFE
+272 ETARRVLAHNPQLFE
-287 KQLSAEQES
+287 KQLSADQES
-296 AHEVG
+296 AYDVG
-301 AFTFRDEEE
+301 AFAFRDEEE
-310 EASWLLEDILADRA
+310 EASWLLDDILADRT
-324 AAGLGWGDY
+324 AAGLEWGDY
-333 AVLYRRHKVG
+333 AILYRRHKLG

-352 AGIPCRLARGRSL
+352 AGIPCRLARGRAL
-365 VEDDVIRYVVA
+365 VEDDVIKYVMA

-409 PPFAVSSSPPDPLST
+409 PPFPLE
-424 AWRGGTQDD
+424 AD
-433 FLAAIRAL
+433 FLAAIRTL

-466 ALARSHRAL
+466 ALPRSHRTL

-500 LTDPADNP
+500 LTDPADSP
-508 EAVQLAERL
+508 EAVRL
-517 AAAIAAEQDIVIDP
+517 AARLAGAIASERDIVIEP
-531 QEGLEIALRGM
+531 QGGLEIALRGM

-551 PSTSLGS
+551 PSAAAARR
-558 SEPRGMAPG
+558 E
-567 LVHPGETL
+567 VGE
-575 VRADGGEHGLALTL
+575 VGEVVIGAQDGGPHGLALTL
-589 FKALQLLHA
+589 FKALQNLHS
-598 KELDAAL
+598 LDIL
-605 DRYVTFDFETTDKD
+605 DTLSRYVTFDLETTDKD

-624 VVEVGAVRVVEG
+624 VVEIGAVRVVG
-636 EIVDRFHTLVK
+636 GDIVDRFHTLVQ
-647 PYRPITPGATKL
+647 PYRPITPGATKV
-659 HGYSDADVRGA
+659 HGYTDADVRDA

-675 VWPAF
+675 VWPEF
-680 RAFVGDDVLIA
+680 RAFIGDDVLIA

-702 RRLAAGQDGVD
+702 RRLAAGRDGVD
-713 SLVFY
+713 SLVLY

-758 AKVYHE
+758 ARVYRE
-764 LERQRGIRARKAVLV
+764 LERQRRIRARKAVLV
-779 NLLDYLGLALALE
+779 NLLDYLGLAFALE
-792 QGAGSPQ
+792 QGAGS
-799 GVPDGPGER
+799 R
-808 EILFK
+808 EQDMLFK

-827 AFYEMERER
+827 AFYEMERGR
-836 SGGDPAPP
+836 TGAATTPP

-871 PAAVARLRALMDE
+871 PAAVARLRALIDGD
-884 PSAPDAASP
+884 PAST
-893 PDPLSTTWR
+893 LS
-902 GGTLEDSIDRL
+902 DSIDRL
-913 LGRVALSTSDGIEVA
+913 LERVALSTSEGIEVA
-928 PDRVN
+928 PDRIN

-957 IPGVRETKENR
+957 IPGLRETKENR

-979 YVGMTRARDRLV
+979 YVGMTRARERLV

-1003 GGSTFLEE
+1003 GGSGFLDE
-1011 MGLEGVASP
+1011 MGLTAGTDVGAGSFPGARPL